1 MADVHSSKKRP
12 FYTKIEGTPVMVCR
26 DQNELAS
33 MTLHAPN
40 HNDPAN
46 FAETDV
52 SIESI
57 FSEITHQ
64 YTSEMQ
70 TPLQEQYTEKHV
82 TLRVRC
88 AELKLTLHNYSIKVN
103 TRLAQHLGEDSKI
116 TATRKRLRNIAQTDN
131 NTKEQNLEAS
141 GGFKLGNFLN
151 FSAFRGAKAKKTKE
165 KSQNASEEV
174 SLEIVN
180 TKGPLVIESSGKD
193 SFQIGSEDWG
203 DPSSSFDDVAN
214 ETHRLGAR
222 MRELKALKRSYQP
235 LPNPSNG

>member
-1 MADVHSSKKRP
+1 MADDHSSKKRP

-40 HNDPAN
+40 HNNPAN

-64 YTSEMQ
+64 DTSEMQ

-103 TRLAQHLGEDSKI
+103 TRLAQHLGEDFKI

-141 GGFKLGNFLN
+141 GGFKLGNF
-151 FSAFRGAKAKKTKE
+151 FKFQCFPRDKSKKAKTQAKKC
-165 KSQNASEEV
+165 
-174 SLEIVN
+174 L
-180 TKGPLVIESSGKD
+180 
-193 SFQIGSEDWG
+193 
-203 DPSSSFDDVAN
+203 
-214 ETHRLGAR
+214 
-222 MRELKALKRSYQP
+222 
-235 LPNPSNG
+235 